1 MASTACPGTVLVFS
15 IINSSNFIHFTC
27 LRVVS
32 RDFLKTRF
40 TKCAQNSIIL
50 FKLACTT
57 TVQYRMVYFV
67 PFHSFWPF
75 NSKLG
80 SIYSF
85 QLSGGLAPWQC
96 CFPHEFHV
104 CAGEYCSPYVSQS
117 HSNVSVIP
125 DKNCNILATQ
135 MFVITLELVLIDWN
149 WIPLI
154 QLNYW
159 CLRVDNST
167 WTSLLRCL

>member
-1 MASTACPGTVLVFS
+1 MDLNLCSGQVNMQLCGFHCIPGYSISVFYHYYQY
-15 IINSSNFIHFTC
+15 FIHFTC

-40 TKCAQNSIIL
+40 TKCAQIWFILIIS
-50 FKLACTT
+50 ACTT

-80 SIYSF
+80 STYSF

-96 CFPHEFHV
+96 C
-104 CAGEYCSPYVSQS
+104 YV
-117 HSNVSVIP
+117 
-125 DKNCNILATQ
+125 LLLW
-135 MFVITLELVLIDWN
+135 FVITLELVLIDWN